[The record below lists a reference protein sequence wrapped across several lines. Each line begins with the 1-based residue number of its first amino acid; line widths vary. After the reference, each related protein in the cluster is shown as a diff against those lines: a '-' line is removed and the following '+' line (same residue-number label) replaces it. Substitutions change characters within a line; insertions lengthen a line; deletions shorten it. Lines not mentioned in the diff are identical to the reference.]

1 MKKLFPV
8 LMCAVLIAGVSGVA
22 FADLT
27 SSAQTRVAINVVSTV
42 GTVVTAA
49 PTVNFQV
56 GDPNP
61 FIDVTF
67 GIHSNSEMLQF
78 TPSATHLYKGG
89 VYGGLFYLTATGG
102 VKIVCQNAGI
112 INGAANPTPY
122 TATTTI
128 LGNSG
133 DWAAN
138 QATTVIFDSA
148 DRGTFSQNCTLTFTW
163 TSSDLE
169 LPVGQYSGYV
179 KLIACVVPVG
189 GPVLAAPVLR

>member
-67 GIHSNSEMLQF
+67 GIHSNSEMLRF
-78 TPSATHLYKGG
+78 TPAATNLYKGD
-89 VYGGLFYLTATGG
+89 VYGMEFFLEPVNGVRITCQRANIVTGIG
-102 VKIVCQNAGI
+102 FGE
-112 INGAANPTPY
+112 ANPTPY

-128 LGNSG
+128 AGNSG
-133 DWAAN
+133 DWAAK
-138 QATTVIFDSA
+138 QATTVVLDSS
-148 DRGTFSQNCTLTFTW
+148 DRGTFSQNCTLRFTW
-163 TSSDLE
+163 TSNDLE

-179 KLIACVVPVG
+179 KLTNTIYP
-189 GPVLAAPVLR
+189 